1 MSDWTKDR
9 HEKLRAYVADRVTT
23 IPSDK
28 QKHQAEEVLAALQE
42 IERLKRQ
49 LHDTCANYD
58 DLKIRANKML
68 EQNRILDEAL
78 EYTYEWC
85 LQDDMDFDA
94 DRIKHARAKADA
106 MKGEKE

>member
-42 IERLKRQ
+42 IERLK
-49 LHDTCANYD
+49 
-58 DLKIRANKML
+58 

-94 DRIKHARAKADA
+94 DRIKQARTKADA